1 MPLRPALCATVAL
14 LILAGACG
22 ASADTN
28 ATGPGTTARPTAPS
42 SLPPGTV
49 GGTSVLPSS
58 TTTAPVPTAAP
69 PTTTAT
75 VTTTTP
81 RPSSVPPPMAAPSPP
96 RPVVTTAAP
105 TTIAHA
111 DDFSFEE
118 CGKDNVVD
126 PSAVQNS
133 VGVPGAPV
141 ALIADSIGSQ
151 VRFGLIA
158 GHQHH
163 WVVWSRCGA
172 SVPETID
179 AQAANAVAR
188 FHPTVVVVALG
199 TNDAGYPK
207 PTPGAA
213 AGFAEQANR
222 LLDQIGPGPC
232 VVWVDVAQ
240 VGDPTLQAE
249 MDTVNAGITAMF
261 LRGVRVAKWTDVV
274 KSDPAVLVDRVHLS
288 HHGVERR
295 IRLLDDAVDACTKKR

>member
-1 MPLRPALCATVAL
+1 MPLRPSRCAAVAL

-22 ASADTN
+22 GTAGST
-28 ATGPGTTARPTAPS
+28 ATAPTTASGST
-42 SLPPGTV
+42 SLPPGSPATASP
-49 GGTSVLPSS
+49 GTTTAASS
-58 TTTAPVPTAAP
+58 TTTTSLLATAAP
-69 PTTTAT
+69 STLPATTASAPPSTFPPSTAATVPRSVATAPPPTT
-75 VTTTTP
+75 V
-81 RPSSVPPPMAAPSPP
+81 
-96 RPVVTTAAP
+96 
-105 TTIAHA
+105 AHA
-111 DDFSFEE
+111 DDFSFDE
-118 CGKDNVVD
+118 CGKDNAAD
-126 PSAVQNS
+126 PMAVQNS

-179 AQAANAVAR
+179 AQAAGAVAR

-199 TNDAGYPK
+199 TNDAGYPN

-240 VGDPTLQAE
+240 VGDQALQTE
-249 MDTVNAGITAMF
+249 MNTVNAGINAMF
-261 LRGVRVAKWTDVV
+261 LRGVRVAKWTSVV
-274 KSDPAVLVDRVHLS
+274 ATDPGVLVDRVHLS

-295 IRLLDDAVDACTKKR
+295 IQLLDAAVDSCVKKK